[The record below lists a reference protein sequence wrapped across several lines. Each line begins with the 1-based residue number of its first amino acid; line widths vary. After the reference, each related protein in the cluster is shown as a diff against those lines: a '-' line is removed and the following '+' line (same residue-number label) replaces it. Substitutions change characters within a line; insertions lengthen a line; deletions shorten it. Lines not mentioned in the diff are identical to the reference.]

1 MNLLRLTLVLLL
13 AAISGA
19 SHAEKAEGARGT
31 AFGVDH
37 AFSMKAPS
45 GWIIDTESAAA
56 AGVGLVFYP
65 VGKSWKN
72 SEVVLYVRGRP
83 KDIDVQTIDQ
93 QVDYTLN
100 DFRSNGSP
108 QYRVESSTERAVTS
122 GRTAKVVSYAGDRWG
137 NLEVVGY
144 VAERKTI
151 NFLVMNARSKAAF
164 EASLPVFYEILD
176 SYQFIRD

>member
-1 MNLLRLTLVLLL
+1 MNLLRLLLVLLL
-13 AAISGA
+13 AAISSA
-19 SHAEKAEGARGT
+19 SYAEKAEGVRGT

-45 GWIIDTESAAA
+45 GWIIDTDSAAA

-65 VGKSWKN
+65 VGKSWKS

-100 DFRSNGSP
+100 DFHSHGSP
-108 QYRVESSTERAVTS
+108 QYRVESFTERAVTS
-122 GRTAKVVSYAGDRWG
+122 GRTAKVVSYAGDQWG
-137 NLEVVGY
+137 HFEVVGY

-151 NFLVMNARSKAAF
+151 NFLVMNARSKATF